1 MSNYTIVSG
10 DCLSQIVYNQYG
22 KHINSYADAVKI
34 MNVVA
39 KDNNIS
45 DINLIYAGDTL
56 NLRSYESLFDIPKKE
71 EESAVFEEK
80 ENEEEVKNTKFSKF
94 NNWLKGAASAV
105 QENSKKPAT
114 TPLKI
119 KDFKFVDT
127 NVSYQDQAFIEPWIE
142 GVTDLA
148 ESNIKVS
155 DTDKDGAISYKE
167 YVNQEISNYNETYS
181 DLNFEIN
188 PDTGEVLNDTIGM
201 NQYMQSGFNV
211 IDMNKNS
218 KIDCS
223 ELSSYYGALDIL
235 DSDTGTADGKINFNS
250 VSSTDVTDNKFIKK
264 IQAVYQQMFAK
275 KEL

>member
-105 QENSKKPAT
+105 QENSKKPVT

-142 GVTDLA
+142 AQARFPVA
-148 ESNIKVS
+148 K
-155 DTDKDGAISYKE
+155 
-167 YVNQEISNYNETYS
+167 
-181 DLNFEIN
+181 LNAF
-188 PDTGEVLNDTIGM
+188 VLLLKL
-201 NQYMQSGFNV
+201 V
-211 IDMNKNS
+211 
-218 KIDCS
+218 
-223 ELSSYYGALDIL
+223 
-235 DSDTGTADGKINFNS
+235 
-250 VSSTDVTDNKFIKK
+250 
-264 IQAVYQQMFAK
+264 AV
-275 KEL
+275 